1 MGNELTLAIVLSAAI
16 IDSINPCAIGVLL
29 FLTSVLLR
37 SFADKKMLTILG
49 MTYIAT
55 VFVIYTLSGLGLIW
69 FQHILI
75 ERGFAEIIG
84 TVAGVAVIILG
95 LIELKDFYWYG
106 KGISL
111 EIAPSYKE
119 KLSRMA
125 MKISWLGIISIGG
138 FVAMVELPC
147 TGGPY
152 LAVTA
157 MLAKSFDVQAFIY
170 LLIYNAIF
178 ALPLL
183 VILILLYYFGT
194 SSTKLKLW
202 RQKNRKWM
210 NLSSGLLMLS
220 LGALLIAYYQ
230 LGWYL

>member
-1 MGNELTLAIVLSAAI
+1 MGEELTLGIVLGAAA

-37 SFADKKMLTILG
+37 SSGDKKTLITLG
-49 MTYIAT
+49 ITYITT
-55 VFVIYTLSGLGLIW
+55 VFVIYNFSGLGLIW
-69 FQHILI
+69 FQHTLI
-75 ERGFAEIIG
+75 ERGFAEMVG
-84 TVAGVAVIILG
+84 TMVGTAVVVLG
-95 LIELKDFYWYG
+95 LLEIKDFFWYG

-111 EIAPSYKE
+111 EIAPAYKE
-119 KLSRMA
+119 KLSEMA
-125 MKISWLGIISIGG
+125 TKISWFSIITIGA

-157 MLAKSFDVQAFIY
+157 MLAKSFDMQAFLY
-170 LLIYNAIF
+170 LIIYNLIF
-178 ALPLL
+178 VLPLL
-183 VILILLYYFGT
+183 FILILVYCGASLT
-194 SSTKLKLW
+194 QLKFW

-210 NLSSGLLMLS
+210 NLSSGLLMIS

-230 LGWYL
+230 QGLYL